1 MAVTTTRRPVTL
13 TGGSGNRG
21 DNIFKGL
28 TVVFAGLI
36 ILIVA
41 AFAIILVINSTD
53 SIGKVGLDF
62 LTTYD
67 WSPDN
72 GKFGALVF
80 IYDTFVTS
88 IIALLVGGAVS
99 LGVAI
104 FLSEYAP
111 DWLRT
116 PISFVVEL
124 LAAIPSVIFGLWGV
138 AVLAPTMG
146 SLDNSLFKGLN
157 FIPMFGGGF
166 DGQDPEPLPNGRNL
180 LTAGIVLSIMII
192 PTVASI
198 SRDVLRTVPDSQRE
212 GLLALGATKW
222 QTIRKAVLPAGRRGI
237 IGALILGFGRA
248 VGETV
253 AVSYLVGGAQNA
265 LPPSGQIFNT
275 GETIST
281 KIANSRSEALGA
293 AFSAIIELG
302 LVLFI
307 ITLIVNGLALRL
319 VNRGVKS
326 VKPLAEKSGTN
337 AATNIGTWF
346 GRLLFPIFVLLLT
359 PYLSIWVSLAIV
371 IVWGAYQ
378 LLRVWDVRSKEA
390 GRTIPRPLEVLAQPQ
405 VSFSYRKVMD
415 RIMSGIMVFATVLAI
430 VPLISILVLVVFNG
444 LGAVFQPDF
453 LTSTQDGRNIFDQSK
468 VVASGNDGIA
478 NAILGTLAIVGLASL
493 IGIPIGILAGIYLSE
508 YGNNRFGGAV
518 RFTANVLNSIP
529 SIIVGLFGLSVFVNN
544 HIFAANYS
552 GWAGCIVLA
561 VMMVPIISRNTEE
574 VLRLVPVSLREAAL
588 SLGLPQWKVT
598 MTMVIPAATGA
609 IVTGILLGV
618 ARIAGE
624 TAPLLLTASTS
635 SNWRSPMGGPTTALT
650 TYIYANISGNP
661 TQQAH
666 AWGAA
671 LAIVVIIFILVFG
684 IRFLTRS
691 RLRTSL

>member
-1 MAVTTTRRPVTL
+1 MAVTTSQRPATL
-13 TGGSGNRG
+13 TGSSGNRG
-21 DNIFKGL
+21 DGIFKGL
-28 TVVFAGLI
+28 TVIFAGLVI
-36 ILIVA
+36 VIVA
-41 AFAIILVINSTD
+41 AFAVILVINSTS

-99 LGVAI
+99 LGVAV

-146 SLDNSLFKGLN
+146 GLDNFLFKSLN

-326 VKPLAEKSGTN
+326 VKPHAEKQGTK
-337 AATNIGTWF
+337 AANNIGTWF
-346 GRLLFPIFVLLLT
+346 GRLLFPIFVLLLF
-359 PYLSIWVSLAIV
+359 PYLSIWVSLAI
-371 IVWGAYQ
+371 IILWGAYQ
-378 LLRVWDVRSKEA
+378 LLRAWDVRTKEA
-390 GRTIPRPLEVLAQPQ
+390 GRTISRPLEVLAQPQ
-405 VSFSYRKVMD
+405 VSFGYRKVMN

-430 VPLISILVLVVFNG
+430 VPLVSILVLVVFNG

-453 LTSTQDGRNIFDQSK
+453 LISTQDGRNIFDQSK

-598 MTMVIPAATGA
+598 LTMVIPAATGA

-635 SNWRSPMGGPTTALT
+635 SNWRNPMSGPTTALT